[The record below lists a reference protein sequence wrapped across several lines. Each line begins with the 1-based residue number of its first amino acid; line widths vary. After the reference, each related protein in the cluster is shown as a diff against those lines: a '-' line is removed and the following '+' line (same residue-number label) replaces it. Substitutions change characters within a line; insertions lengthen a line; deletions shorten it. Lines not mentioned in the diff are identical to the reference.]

1 MLVANNS
8 SIQSLADVVIL
19 NIQHLMDAMAT
30 VCKLALQDTKK
41 ADRSNRQVAKIL
53 KSDAKIT
60 HDNLERLLKD
70 VSAQNNQLI
79 ELLRIFNILL
89 PAERINSSMD
99 TSDIEMAPK
108 LTSTPKAKNADKVK
122 I

>member
-1 MLVANNS
+1 MLVADNS
-8 SIQSLADVVIL
+8 SMKSLADMVIL

-41 ADRSNRQVAKIL
+41 ADRANRRVAKIL
-53 KSDAKIT
+53 QSDAKIT
-60 HDNLERLLKD
+60 HDDLDRLLQN
-70 VSAQNNQLI
+70 VSAQNDQLI

-89 PAERINSSMD
+89 PAERINSGMNALD
-99 TSDIEMAPK
+99 TEMIPT
-108 LTSTPKAKNADKVK
+108 LTSTPKAKNTSKVK